1 MDKAKSTKEKRKK
14 KKLRNREART
24 NLEPI
29 RIDLEFT

>member
-1 MDKAKSTKEKRKK
+1 MDKAKSTEEKRK